1 MKNETSIFSVDCPT
15 CKICGSYGTL
25 IYKGLQDR
33 LFSAPGIWNLRQCKN
48 TKCGL
53 IWLDPMPL
61 ESDIY
66 KAYETYCTHVESAA
80 NKRQTSNLITTQ
92 LTTILDNF
100 LRFTPIQRERADLDK
115 MYLGDI
121 KPGRLLEVGC
131 GAGARLARLAALG
144 WSVEGQEVDPLSAS
158 FAIKTDIKI
167 HLGYLDQLGLPNN
180 SYDAIIINHVI
191 EHLHEPVK
199 ILRECRRLLKPN
211 GILIAVTPNINC
223 LGHRMFKSNWLGL
236 DPPRHI
242 FLYGQDTLRE
252 VAHQA
257 GFQNPMTWTVVANEN
272 HFSKASLQII
282 YGKNNPRLIIR
293 ALYYLFPTMFL
304 LFTRIFYIFD
314 KNSGEECVLKV
325 KNS

>member
-1 MKNETSIFSVDCPT
+1 MKNEINIRSIKCPT

-25 IYKGLQDR
+25 TYNMLQDR
-33 LFSAPGIWNLRQCKN
+33 LYSAPGKWNLKQCQNK
-48 TKCGL
+48 KCGL
-53 IWLDPMPL
+53 IWLDPMPS
-61 ESDIY
+61 ECDIY
-66 KAYETYCTHVESAA
+66 KAYETYYTHGESLS
-80 NKRQTSNLITTQ
+80 KKKQTINLVTRLLGTA
-92 LTTILDNF
+92 LDNF

-115 MYLGDI
+115 MYLGEV
-121 KPGRLLEVGC
+121 KPGRILEVGC
-131 GAGARLARLAALG
+131 GDGARLARLAARG

-158 FAIKTDIKI
+158 FAIKANIKI

-180 SYDAIIINHVI
+180 SYDAIIMNHVI

-211 GILIAVTPNINC
+211 GTLIAVTPNINC
-223 LGHRMFKSNWLGL
+223 LGHRVFQSNWLGL

-242 FLYGQDTLRE
+242 FLYSQDTLKDI
-252 VAHQA
+252 AHQA
-257 GFQNPMTWTVVANEN
+257 GFQNPMTRTVVANEN
-272 HFSKASLQII
+272 HFSKASLQIT

-293 ALYYLFPTMFL
+293 TLYYFFPTLFL
-304 LFTRIFYIFD
+304 LFARIFYIFD